1 MIAACR
7 TGAASNGVIRGKGG
21 CMRSAWSGWVAF
33 AAWFILITG
42 CIAVFQGL
50 IAIIREHYYTVTPNQ
65 VVVFSVKEWGWIT
78 LIWGIVYA
86 LVGLSLLGGASWAR
100 WVGIVLGSLGFIE
113 QLGFLGSSPYTIWS
127 LTVMAL
133 TVVVLYALIVRWDE
147 AVGEP
152 VG

>member
-1 MIAACR
+1 
-7 TGAASNGVIRGKGG
+7 
-21 CMRSAWSGWVAF
+21 MRSAWSGWVAF

-42 CIAVFQGL
+42 CIAVSQGL

-100 WVGIVLGSLGFIE
+100 WVAIVLGSLGFIE